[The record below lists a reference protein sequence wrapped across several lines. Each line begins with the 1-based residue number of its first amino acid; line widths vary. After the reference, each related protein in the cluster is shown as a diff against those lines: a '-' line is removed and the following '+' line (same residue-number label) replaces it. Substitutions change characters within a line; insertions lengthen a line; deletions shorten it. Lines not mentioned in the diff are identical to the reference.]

1 MRTTII
7 VVLIALATLFY
18 LNPGMDEFKSYV
30 ESRSEEIL
38 LQEVGDN
45 TFGQILSDVGS
56 SLAGRFVDRVT
67 ERNNFFVFSLYT
79 IDLEQDNEECD
90 NWIFLGIAGRFIELQ
105 KPESLDEKEYRP

>member
-1 MRTTII
+1 MRITII
-7 VVLIALATLFY
+7 VILVALAALFY
-18 LNPGMDEFKSYV
+18 MNPGMDEFKTYV

-38 LQEVGDN
+38 LEEVGDN

-79 IDLEQDNEECD
+79 IDLDEDDGECTD
-90 NWIFLGIAGRFIELQ
+90 WKFLGIAGQFIELRN
-105 KPESLDEKEYRP
+105 PDTDE